1 MTEQICW
8 GTAENLLPIVQALD
22 CPPELLMMLERVPT
36 AFLPDAEQKPGI
48 CLKKYDTSENLEA
61 WERGRI
67 FHNIF
72 ELRWEKQ
79 GGVFVIVYIGEPTEL
94 PMPHIMSL
102 SEFEVRDENYY
113 LWGEKMSEGN
123 LKAIDQSEAT
133 NLFLELQIPRL
144 LPYPVSNR
152 GGKSRVKISA
162 RHYLNSETGALEF
175 YRFRYLEEVS

>member
-36 AFLPDAEQKPGI
+36 AFLPDAEQKSGI

-67 FHNIF
+67 FHNNF

-79 GGVFVIVYIGEPTEL
+79 GGVFVIVYIGELTEL

-102 SEFEVRDENYY
+102 SGFETQDETYY
-113 LWGEKMSEGN
+113 LWGERMSADT
-123 LKAIDQSEAT
+123 LKAIGQPEAT
-133 NLFLELQIPRL
+133 NSFLELQIPRL
-144 LPYPVSNR
+144 LPYPVRNGS
-152 GGKSRVKISA
+152 GKSRVKISA
-162 RHYLNSETGALEF
+162 RHYLNSETGDLEF